1 MENRLHCESITV
13 TWCPAICCPAVVH
26 TVRHLNLTPDNT
38 ELNVGQILFHSC
50 LQKSLTIAIRKGM
63 SNHGN
68 YWRNN
73 SPPSFWIHR
82 ESEISYISGTCSY
95 LGVSGTHQSPSSA
108 YLQESGAG
116 GIQEGLVWL
125 WAIMEMTVCAMK
137 PWQTMPDLT
146 PHPLHSLRYPT
157 GDISGPSIAKVL
169 LQYSGCKG
177 GKEQDHMQRRNL
189 PPPPPLLPPTTL
201 ELLADK
207 KNITALANS
216 VKTCG
221 MQLWSREEYICWER

>member
-1 MENRLHCESITV
+1 MENRLRRESITM
-13 TWCPAICCPAVVH
+13 TWCPAICCPY
-26 TVRHLNLTPDNT
+26 TVKHLNLAPDNT
-38 ELNVGQILFHSC
+38 EPNVGQILFHS
-50 LQKSLTIAIRKGM
+50 LQKSLMIAIRKGM
-63 SNHGN
+63 SNPGN
-68 YWRNN
+68 Y
-73 SPPSFWIHR
+73 WIHR

-137 PWQTMPDLT
+137 PWQTLPDLT

-177 GKEQDHMQRRNL
+177 EKEQDHMQRRNL
-189 PPPPPLLPPTTL
+189 PPPPLPPPPTTL
-201 ELLADK
+201 ELHAEK
-207 KNITALANS
+207 KNMTALSNS
-216 VKTCG
+216 MKTCG